1 MSIRTP
7 TRLLGA
13 LAGLACAS
21 AGAQTP
27 VIVSAHWLAQ
37 HASDAGVVILAVSH
51 APDTYQAGHIPGAR
65 FVSYM
70 DVTVDRNGL
79 TTEIPDAAKLRDVF
93 ERAGV
98 STRSHVVLYSENP
111 LMASRAF
118 VALDYIGLRNVSIL
132 DGGLSAW
139 RANGGTTTNEAP
151 APVRQGQIAVHE
163 RPSIVADA
171 AWITAHRGAP
181 HVRFIDTRTDGEYL
195 GTGDRHGMPSS
206 GHIAGARQ
214 LQWQELFTD
223 PQNGQ
228 FHSMRDLAAIY
239 AKRAPPGDTV
249 VTYCWIGFRA
259 SMTYLVARALGYP
272 AKLYDGSYQDW
283 SQRNLPTTPGARP

>member
-1 MSIRTP
+1 M
-7 TRLLGA
+7 TRSFCA
-13 LAGLACAS
+13 LAILAVGVS
-21 AGAQTP
+21 AGAQAP
-27 VIVSAHWLAQ
+27 VIVSARWLAQ
-37 HASDAGVVILAVSH
+37 HASDAGVIVLDVSH

-70 DVTVDRNGL
+70 DVAVDRNGL
-79 TTEIPDAAKLRDVF
+79 TAEIPDAAPLRETF

-98 STRSHVVLYSENP
+98 SSGSHVVLYSENP

-118 VALDYIGLRNVSIL
+118 VALDYLGLRNVSVL
-132 DGGLSAW
+132 DGGLNAW
-139 RANGGTTTNEAP
+139 RANGGTVSTDAGAP
-151 APVRQGQIAVHE
+151 PRPGHITVHE
-163 RPSIVADA
+163 RPAIVADA
-171 AWITAHRGAP
+171 AWIMAHRSAR
-181 HVRFIDTRTDGEYL
+181 HLTLIDTRTDGEYL

-214 LQWQELFTD
+214 LQWQELFSD

-228 FHSMRDLAAIY
+228 FHTMSDLGAIY

-249 VTYCWIGFRA
+249 VTYCWIGMRA

-272 AKLYDGSYQDW
+272 AKIYDGSYQDW